1 MGQQT
6 VKRILHKVNLNYFP
20 TICIPNAYI
29 SAMRLFQYL
38 FPYIFLDLSNW
49 FRTLYFW
56 QFVRI
61 CLSRTHKDQGSLHQD
76 SVKTSIV
83 VLHNFIF
90 DFIFELS
97 LSVQTT
103 IVLYF
108 WLRRHEYI
116 KNSSLI
122 HVILPK
128 VCKALNFWKS
138 IISSSNVVEVYLWL
152 TPMIIAF
159 KPKWSFDTP
168 LLQKNLLCLYFLD
181 FKVFKVFYQLHNA
194 LRFYVFGKQEK
205 LLQQCLHVRRESRI
219 YFELKPGQKW
229 SAVERQQKWQKLS

>member
-20 TICIPNAYI
+20 TICIPNTYT

-38 FPYIFLDLSNW
+38 FPNIFCDLSN
-49 FRTLYFW
+49 
-56 QFVRI
+56 
-61 CLSRTHKDQGSLHQD
+61 LSRQIFVFWAICSNLSHQDTQGSGIVASGLRQD
-76 SVKTSIV
+76 LNSISKVFYNFFFELSLSVKTAIGVHNFIFDFILELSLSVKTSIV

-138 IISSSNVVEVYLWL
+138 IISSSNVVEVYL
-152 TPMIIAF
+152 
-159 KPKWSFDTP
+159 
-168 LLQKNLLCLYFLD
+168 
-181 FKVFKVFYQLHNA
+181 
-194 LRFYVFGKQEK
+194 
-205 LLQQCLHVRRESRI
+205 
-219 YFELKPGQKW
+219 
-229 SAVERQQKWQKLS
+229 